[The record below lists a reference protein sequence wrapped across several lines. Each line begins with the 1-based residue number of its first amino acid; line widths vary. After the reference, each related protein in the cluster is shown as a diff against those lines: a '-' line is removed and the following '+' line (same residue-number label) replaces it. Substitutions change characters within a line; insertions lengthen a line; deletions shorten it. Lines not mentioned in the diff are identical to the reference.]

1 METVIIRKNK
11 AVIDAEICPWN
22 KVDGHS
28 LLSKRIEFDLN
39 PNCFDMGNTR

>member
-1 METVIIRKNK
+1 MEIVIIRKNK
-11 AVIDAEICPWN
+11 AVLDAEICPWN

-39 PNCFDMGNTR
+39 PN